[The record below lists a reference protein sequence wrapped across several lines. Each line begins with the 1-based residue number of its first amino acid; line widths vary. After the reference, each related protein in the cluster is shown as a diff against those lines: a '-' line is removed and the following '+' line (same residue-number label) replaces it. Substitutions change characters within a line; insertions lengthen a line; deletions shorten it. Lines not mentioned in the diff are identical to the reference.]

1 MRASDRR
8 QQILAAAQDLFI
20 ERGFEQVTMGDI
32 AARLG
37 TSRPTIYTY
46 FATTSAILGA
56 LFESGLERLWARLEP
71 VVAAAQSE
79 PTLTADQSVI
89 SIAFD
94 VLIDEPGFLAVLHSG
109 GAPDFQRRRR
119 HLLNERIASLV
130 EPYLRPEHGPYDVP
144 MLVTLLEGMAHWALA
159 EGVTDPGSLKA
170 SLTNLLRHGLTHPI
184 RLPQPGAQDDPK
196 RAE

>member
-8 QQILAAAQDLFI
+8 QQILLAAQQLFV
-20 ERGFEQVTMGDI
+20 ERGFEQTTMGDI

-46 FATTSAILGA
+46 FATTSAILEA

-71 VVAAAQSE
+71 IVMAAQVTPASSDE
-79 PTLTADQSVI
+79 QSVI
-89 SIAFD
+89 SAAFD
-94 VLIDEPGFLAVLHSG
+94 ILIDEPGFLSVLHSG

-130 EPYLRPEHGPYDVP
+130 EPYLRRNHGPYDVP
-144 MLVTLLEGMAHWALA
+144 MLVTLLEGMAYWAVA
-159 EGVTDPGSLKA
+159 EHVSDVQSMKS
-170 SLTNLLRHGLTHPI
+170 SLTNLIRHGLTNPV
-184 RLPQPGAQDDPK
+184 RDA
-196 RAE
+196 